1 MLKSFLKIFAIAY
14 KMLKKEKTKQELFCE
29 EYIKDLN
36 AKRAATSAGY
46 SAKTAYSMGSR
57 LLKNVEVQKKI
68 QELKKERS
76 HRSTISADAV
86 ISTLGTIAFTPITD
100 VISVENGKVFIKDS
114 SKWSLAAKQAVE
126 SVRQS
131 KDGVAIKMNSKVA
144 ALEKLGDHLG
154 LFQDY
159 NQALATL
166 LRYGAVEWT
175 DSTET
180 SFTFTSEIGGE

>member
-1 MLKSFLKIFAIAY
+1 
-14 KMLKKEKTKQELFCE
+14 MLKKEKTKQELFCE

-36 AKRAATSAGY
+36 ATQAAIRAGY
-46 SAKTAYSMGSR
+46 SAKTAYSMGAR
-57 LLKNVEVQKKI
+57 LLKNVEIEKKI
-68 QELKKERS
+68 QELKKKRS
-76 HRSTISADAV
+76 HKSSISADAV
-86 ISTLGTIAFTPITD
+86 ISALATIAFTPITD
-100 VISVENGKVFIKDS
+100 VLSVEKGQVIIKDS
-114 SKWSLAAKQAVE
+114 SQWSNASKQAVE

-131 KDGVAIKMNSKVA
+131 RDGVAIKMNSKVS

-154 LFQDY
+154 LFQEY